1 NLLGLEEIEGEDD
14 FREEYA
20 CPFCSDYFD
29 IVSLCCHV
37 GQDPHMD
44 TINGVCPVCAVKVSS
59 DMVAHITL
67 QHSNIIIAAD
77 PLLSSFISPMAESSL
92 CGEETGSTA
101 KKTLSQSLP
110 ERNVEKKLLSAE
122 DHREKL
128 KQSEFVQGVFSSMIL
143 VDDL

>member
-1 NLLGLEEIEGEDD
+1 MTSGRN
-14 FREEYA
+14 
-20 CPFCSDYFD
+20 
-29 IVSLCCHV
+29 
-37 GQDPHMD
+37 PHMD
-44 TINGVCPVCAVKVSS
+44 TINGVCPVCAVKV
-59 DMVAHITL
+59 T
-67 QHSNIIIAAD
+67 AD